1 MIPEPDSWS
10 GKARFYFRVLANS
23 YSEIFFFEDHR
34 LGLALLLTTFIN
46 PNIGISGFLCV
57 LSAYL
62 FARFLGLKEIFRGSG
77 YYTFNPLLVGLS
89 IGFLFKITP
98 LAIFFLISA
107 GITTFIVTMTMAN
120 LLYTYMRL
128 PVINLPFVLVS
139 MVIYLAAYKYS
150 NLLVSG
156 LYATPYL
163 FDGLKLNL
171 PTWFTGL
178 TRALGCLLFSP
189 HVIPGLIFLTVLFLA
204 SRILFFLAVS
214 GYFLGVLITA
224 SLEGS
229 FYQAF
234 STLSAFN
241 FSLIAMAIGGVFLI
255 PSPKSYIMA
264 AIAVAISPLLLESAN
279 FFWAQFGIPA
289 FTLPFNVITLSL
301 LYALGLAGYPY
312 LTFFYRGT
320 PERILDHYLSYFSR
334 FPGTER
340 TLDLPFSGEWTVWQ
354 AFNGPWTHQGIWKYA
369 IDFLIMDEGG
379 QTFTNEGAILEDYHC
394 YQKPV
399 LSPARGRVAGVVN
412 DIPDNA
418 PGEINEEM
426 NWGNHVMIYDH
437 RGFYVL
443 LAHFRQGSIKVSEG
457 QWVEPGQMLGLCGN
471 SGYSP
476 QPHIHIQVQLSPE
489 LGAPTLPF
497 SFIHYAV
504 TGGESPRFMS
514 NHIPKEGMRIQALYP
529 DKGLDN
535 RFSFL
540 LDDETDLDILV
551 NGEKVSHKTCRVRM
565 DPDGTYYFDAGAD
578 RIFFNKW
585 HGTFYVLRHEGA
597 SEWARAFFMAMPR
610 VPLTFVKNM
619 TWEDYLPLETYFG
632 RFKRALLAFSASFNH
647 DIARVRGIYR
657 FVSTDEITGEISGGF
672 EEETVKT
679 LLRLDPQKGFS
690 SMDVQRAG
698 RTISIRRT
706 S

>member
-1 MIPEPDSWS
+1 MIPEPDSWRA
-10 GKARFYFRVLANS
+10 KARCYFRVLANS

-34 LGLALLLTTFIN
+34 LGLALLLTTFVN
-46 PNIGISGFLCV
+46 PNIGLSGFLCV
-57 LSAYL
+57 LFAYL

-98 LAIFFLISA
+98 LSVFFLVSA
-107 GITTFIVTMTMAN
+107 GITTFIVTLTLAN
-120 LLYTYMRL
+120 ILYNYMRL
-128 PVINLPFVLVS
+128 PVINMPFVLVS
-139 MVIYLAAYKYS
+139 TVIYLAAYKYS

-163 FDGLKLNL
+163 FEGLKPDL
-171 PTWFTGL
+171 PMWFTGL
-178 TRALGCLLFSP
+178 TRSFGCLFFSP
-189 HVIPGLIFLTVLFLA
+189 HVIPGLIFLVIVFFA

-255 PSPKSYIMA
+255 PSPRSYIMA
-264 AIAVAISPLLLESAN
+264 AVAVAISPLLLESAN

-301 LYALGLAGYPY
+301 LYALGIAEYPH
-312 LTFFYRGT
+312 LTLFYRGT
-320 PERILDHYLSYFSR
+320 PERTLDYHLSYLSR

-340 TLDLPFSGEWTVWQ
+340 TLDLPFSGAWTVWQ
-354 AFNGPWTHQGIWKYA
+354 AFDGPWTHQGIWKYA
-369 IDFLIMDEGG
+369 VDFLIMDDNGE
-379 QTFTNEGAILEDYHC
+379 TFTGEGALLEEYLC

-399 LSPARGRVAGVVN
+399 LSPAKGRVAGVVN

-418 PGEINEEM
+418 PGEVNQEM
-426 NWGNHVMIYDH
+426 NWGNHVMIHDH

-457 QWVEPGQMLGLCGN
+457 QWVEPGQILGLCGN

-476 QPHIHIQVQLSPE
+476 QPHIHVQVQLSPE
-489 LGAPTLPF
+489 LGAPTLTF

-504 TGGESPRFMS
+504 TGDKEPLFKS
-514 NHIPKEGMRIQALYP
+514 NHVPEEGTRIMALYP

-535 RFSFL
+535 RLSFL
-540 LDDETDLDILV
+540 LDEEMGFDILID
-551 NGEKVSHKTCRVRM
+551 GEKVSHEICKVKM
-565 DPDGTYYFDAGAD
+565 DPDGTYYFDARID
-578 RIFFNKW
+578 RIYFNKW
-585 HGTFYVLRHEGA
+585 HGTFYVLRHEGV

-619 TWEDYLPLETYFG
+619 LWEDYLPLETYFG
-632 RFKRALLAFSASFNH
+632 RFKRSILAFCASFNY
-647 DIARVRGIYR
+647 DVARVRGIYR
-657 FVSTDEITGEISGGF
+657 FVSVDEIKGEISGGF
-672 EEETVKT
+672 EEEIVKT
-679 LLRLDPQKGFS
+679 LLRLDPQKGIS
-690 SMDVQRAG
+690 SVDVQRAG
-698 RTISIRRT
+698 RIITIRRV